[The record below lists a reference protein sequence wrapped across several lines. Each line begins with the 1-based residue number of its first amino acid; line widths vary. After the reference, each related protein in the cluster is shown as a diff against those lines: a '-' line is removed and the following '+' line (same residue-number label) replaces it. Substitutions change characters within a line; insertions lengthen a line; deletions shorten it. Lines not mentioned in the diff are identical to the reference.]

1 LTPPRRRIVGC
12 LAALAA
18 LLLAGGVPAA
28 RGDGDPASDVL
39 LEQNVF
45 YPYAPPTS
53 PSLGRELDGAA
64 AAAARAGVP
73 VKVALIASPLDL
85 GAVTQL
91 WDRPQPYADY
101 LDQEISYATR
111 QPLIVVM
118 ADGYGTR
125 SLTAPEAAAVASLP
139 LPRGHSSDDLA
150 RAAVTAVRR
159 IAAAAGHPIA
169 AGATAAPGGS
179 DATVILVVALSL
191 GAVGIAGGI
200 AAATLR
206 RAPAAAKRTRRAR
219 R

>member
-1 LTPPRRRIVGC
+1 V
-12 LAALAA
+12 ALVALVA
-18 LLLAGGVPAA
+18 LLVAGGAGTA

-53 PSLGRELDGAA
+53 LSLERELDGAT
-64 AAAARAGVP
+64 AAAARAGVR
-73 VKVALIASPLDL
+73 VKVALIASALDL
-85 GAVTQL
+85 GAVDQL
-91 WDRPQPYADY
+91 WDRPQTYADY
-101 LDQEISYATR
+101 LDQEISFATR

-125 SLTAPEAAAVASLP
+125 SLTAPEANAVASLP
-139 LPRGHSSDDLA
+139 LPAGRTSDDLA
-150 RAAVTAVRR
+150 RAALTAVRR
-159 IAAAAGHPIA
+159 IAAAAGHPIS

-179 DATVILVVALSL
+179 DVTVILVVALSL
-191 GAVGIAGGI
+191 GALGIAGGI

-206 RAPAAAKRTRRAR
+206 RAPTTPRRTRRTR